1 MKRLPRAACSRLE
14 NLTLGSDIRT
24 HEKERGREAKESCQ
38 GMILSGRGEERK
50 SSKRADNP
58 ARRGNPLFNLINEVA
73 SLRSSTRRR
82 LTMAAIYCFELIQC
96 WKLQRGEQVGAKAV
110 RVAIERIFIRLFAV
124 EGDLGI
130 VGYVV
135 TIDTFGFVIKIVF
148 VNSPI
153 VFVSLRDRGRQPSIS
168 IFASRALCF
177 SARDIY
183 IRLFIYLFFLF
194 FVRRV
199 HSRDPFFAKNF
210 NQYVLGRTGENE
222 KLSRHGKNVIPR
234 LQFRGGRERGI
245 CLIVRVSFQNI
256 GRTNNKRKSIFS
268 LLRFFFQL
276 PSSKLYDAPIFIS
289 KRRERFKGCDA
300 TRVIYN
306 RQKYFRRAK
315 GNAYTI
321 I

>member
-1 MKRLPRAACSRLE
+1 
-14 NLTLGSDIRT
+14 
-24 HEKERGREAKESCQ
+24 
-38 GMILSGRGEERK
+38 
-50 SSKRADNP
+50 
-58 ARRGNPLFNLINEVA
+58 
-73 SLRSSTRRR
+73 
-82 LTMAAIYCFELIQC
+82 MAAIYCFELIQC

-153 VFVSLRDRGRQPSIS
+153 VLYPCEIEEGSPLFHD
-168 IFASRALCF
+168 FCF
-177 SARDIY
+177 SCLLLFRSRYIY
-183 IRLFIYLFFLF
+183 STFYLFFFFLF